1 MSAVRRDCKEK
12 EELIQRFLESSSAR
26 ALLPDLELDGMVC
39 SDDKGLQWH
48 LSQVVYSDSDEAGAD
63 GSGGG
68 EPPKKQSPEP
78 PAAEAVAGTAG
89 ERGEP
94 EGAPAT
100 ENWSARAGKA
110 VAAAAAGTAAPA
122 AEESKVA
129 KSKVA
134 QSKVLEGEGA
144 AAKPA
149 AQPAAQP
156 VGGAAAGGAAAGG
169 AAAGGADAWADM
181 LRRVGEKRAADRGGM
196 PKPHPLFAQ
205 EPGPARTRAR
215 AGTLI

>member
-1 MSAVRRDCKEK
+1 MRRGCKEK
-12 EELIQRFLESSSAR
+12 EELIQRVLESSSAR

-48 LSQVVYSDSDEAGAD
+48 LSQVVYSDSDEAGAG

-94 EGAPAT
+94 EGAPVT
-100 ENWSARAGKA
+100 ENWSARAEKA
-110 VAAAAAGTAAPA
+110 VAEAAAAGAAAAAAK
-122 AEESKVA
+122 ESKVA

-149 AQPAAQP
+149 AQPAA
-156 VGGAAAGGAAAGG
+156 
-169 AAAGGADAWADM
+169 
-181 LRRVGEKRAADRGGM
+181 
-196 PKPHPLFAQ
+196 
-205 EPGPARTRAR
+205 
-215 AGTLI
+215 